1 MGINHTRMGTMK
13 ELSTNDIFTGELP
26 VDRIIKRLEETFPN
40 STPQPSDSINDIM
53 FRSGQQSV
61 IEFIKQEFTED

>member
-1 MGINHTRMGTMK
+1 MGTMK
-13 ELSTNDIFTGELP
+13 ELSVNDIFTGKLP
-26 VDRIIKRLEETFPN
+26 VDSIIEKLEETFPN
-40 STPQPSDSINDIM
+40 STPQPTDTINDIM

>member
-1 MGINHTRMGTMK
+1 MGINHSRMGTMN
-13 ELSTNDIFTGELP
+13 ELNVNDVLTGDLP
-26 VDRIIKRLEETFPN
+26 INKIIIKLEETFPN

>member
-1 MGINHTRMGTMK
+1 MGTMK
-13 ELSTNDIFTGELP
+13 ELNVNDVFKGEAP
-26 VDRIIKRLEETFPN
+26 IKKIITKLEETFPN
-40 STPQPSDSINDIM
+40 STPQPTDTINDIM